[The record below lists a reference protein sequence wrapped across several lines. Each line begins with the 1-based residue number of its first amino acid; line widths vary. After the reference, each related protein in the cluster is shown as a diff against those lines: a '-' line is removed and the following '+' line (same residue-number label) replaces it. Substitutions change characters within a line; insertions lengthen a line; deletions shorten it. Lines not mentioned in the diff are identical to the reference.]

1 MASGR
6 SGATNISAARKSKIP
21 VLSKEYRSRLIE
33 IREKRVTIDVKEV
46 ELSVLKKL
54 KLLKLTLEQQRMRPT
69 TKVTSNV
76 SATKSV
82 IPPFSPLIPPEA
94 KAGA

>member
-54 KLLKLTLEQQRMRPT
+54 LKLTLEQQRMRPT